1 MQTHS
6 PRSSASTACCS
17 DCCASAVPR
26 LTGIWSAPSQHAAD
40 EEDPEQAVLG
50 QEARDP
56 PGVPDEPG
64 EDQRVGV
71 RDVVGGDQHPAGRRD
86 VLPPPPAELEEHRDQ
101 RVDHHHREAEP
112 EAHASPPRPQHL
124 GPPPSDPSP
133 TGEPQSVRPPPS
145 VSTSARGGPTLGG
158 RAVVRGGAGQAAGR
172 GEVPAVRGR
181 SPAAGA
187 CRAGARARAGHRRRG
202 GGQPRG
208 GPGRGGDGRPRGGR
222 RGPRG
227 RGRRRGG
234 RAGRRAEPG
243 ARARGRPGRRAR
255 PGRRGG
261 AAVRG
266 PAGAAPGRA
275 GGGAER
281 RRSP

>member
-26 LTGIWSAPSQHAAD
+26 LTGIWSAPLQHAAD
-40 EEDPEQAVLG
+40 EEDPEQRVLG

-71 RDVVGGDQHPAGRRD
+71 RDVVGGHQHPAGRRD
-86 VLPPPPAELEEHRDQ
+86 VLPPPPADLEEHRDQ

-124 GPPPSDPSP
+124 GPPLPIPVLPVSRSLYARRRRCPRAP
-133 TGEPQSVRPPPS
+133 AAGLPLGAVRWSV
-145 VSTSARGGPTLGG
+145 
-158 RAVVRGGAGQAAGR
+158 VVPVKRLDVAKSRLYAAGR
-172 GEVPAVRGR
+172 PRPEHAELALALALDTVAAAVASR
-181 SPAAGA
+181 
-187 CRAGARARAGHRRRG
+187 
-202 GGQPRG
+202 RG
-208 GPGRGGDGRPRGGR
+208 GPGRGGDGRPRRGR

-227 RGRRRGG
+227 RGRRRRG

-243 ARARGRPGRRAR
+243 ARARGRAGRRAR

-261 AAVRG
+261 GCCPRTC
-266 PAGAAPGRA
+266 
-275 GGGAER
+275 R
-281 RRSP
+281 RCARPSWRPR